1 MTPRLLSDDDRLAW
15 LRLAR
20 TPGIGPATFGALIA
34 RFRTAPAAIDA
45 LPDLARRGGLRAAPR
60 LCPRG
65 DAKRERDAVARL
77 GARLIAACEPD
88 YPALLRHIDTAPPVL
103 CVLGEASCLAR
114 PAVGIVGAR
123 NASAAGLRIA
133 RQISGDLGRA
143 GFVVVSGLARGIDT
157 AAHTAAIETGTVA
170 AIAGGIGVV
179 YPPENAGLQ
188 ARIAETG
195 AVVTEMPPGAQ
206 PTAKHFPRRNR
217 IISGLSRGVLVVEAA
232 ERSGSLITARL
243 ALEQNREV
251 FAVPGSPL
259 DPRSAGTNR
268 LIRNGAL
275 LTVSADDILAALDP
289 MLRPT
294 PPEPKAELDDLAGE
308 SDEVE
313 EDERARLVSLL
324 GPAPM
329 PVDDLIGES
338 GLTPAVVHT
347 ILLELDLAGRLERH
361 GNGAVSVL

>member
-1 MTPRLLSDDDRLAW
+1 MTPRPLSDDDRLAW

-20 TPGIGPATFGALIA
+20 TPGIGPATFAALIT

-45 LPDLARRGGLRAAPR
+45 LPDLARRGGLRTAPR
-60 LCPRG
+60 LCPSG
-65 DAKRERDAVARL
+65 DAKRERDAVARF

-103 CVLGEASCLAR
+103 CVLGEVACLSR
-114 PAVGIVGAR
+114 PAVGVVGAR

-143 GFVVVSGLARGIDT
+143 GFIVVSGLARGIDT
-157 AAHTAAIETGTVA
+157 AAHVAAVDTGTVA
-170 AIAGGIGVV
+170 AIAGGIDVV

-188 ARIAETG
+188 ARIAEVG

-268 LIRNGAL
+268 LIRNG
-275 LTVSADDILAALDP
+275 
-289 MLRPT
+289 
-294 PPEPKAELDDLAGE
+294 
-308 SDEVE
+308 
-313 EDERARLVSLL
+313 
-324 GPAPM
+324 
-329 PVDDLIGES
+329 
-338 GLTPAVVHT
+338 
-347 ILLELDLAGRLERH
+347 
-361 GNGAVSVL
+361 

>member
-1 MTPRLLSDDDRLAW
+1 MTARALSDDERLAW

-20 TPGIGPATFGALIA
+20 TPGIGPATFAALIA
-34 RFRTAPAAIDA
+34 RCRTASAAIDA
-45 LPDLARRGGLRAAPR
+45 LPDLARRGGVRAIPQVCTAAQAR
-60 LCPRG
+60 
-65 DAKRERDAVARL
+65 REIETVARL
-77 GARLIAACEPD
+77 GARLIVSGEPD
-88 YPALLRHIDTAPPVL
+88 YPPLLRQIDAAPPVL
-103 CVLGEASCLAR
+103 CIMGDPAR
-114 PAVGIVGAR
+114 LSQPAVGVVGAR

-133 RQISGDLGRA
+133 RQIAADLGRA

-157 AAHTAAIETGTVA
+157 AAHVASLDTGTVA
-170 AIAGGIGVV
+170 AIAGGIDVV

-206 PTAKHFPRRNR
+206 PTARHFPRRNR

-259 DPRSAGTNR
+259 DPRSTGTNR

-275 LTVSADDILAALDP
+275 LTSSAEDVLAALDP
-289 MLRPT
+289 MLRPPPCAPEPDSAEMAGE
-294 PPEPKAELDDLAGE
+294 PPEVEDD
-308 SDEVE
+308 D
-313 EDERARLVSLL
+313 RARLVSLL
-324 GPAPM
+324 GPV
-329 PVDDLIGES
+329 PVPFDDLIAES
-338 GLTPAVVHT
+338 RLEPAAVHT

-361 GNGAVSVL
+361 GNGAVSMV